1 MDPPMIFDMEKSI
14 HSSDERDGAY
24 DLHMP
29 WWQSVG
35 FERPSVQ
42 NGAKMGITREEIKNL
57 LKEAIE
63 PLERK
68 LDNLNNVRTT

>member
-1 MDPPMIFDMEKSI
+1 MGLYFLW
-14 HSSDERDGAY
+14 
-24 DLHMP
+24 DLHLL
-29 WWQSVG
+29 WWGSVG

-42 NGAKMGITREEIKNL
+42 NSAKMGITQEEIKNL

-68 LDNLNNVRTT
+68 LDNLNNVFQNCFFGNKFYLNSLEL